1 MTENTE
7 SLIKRLVGM
16 GRAAATIMLI
26 TAALTPSANLSA
38 HHSFAAEFLEDQT
51 RTIEGVVTEVW
62 FRNPH
67 VRYYVDIRNGDG
79 ESESWDV
86 RGSSPSIL
94 VRRGWTP
101 ETIKAGDR
109 IKVHGHLGR
118 DGRKL
123 MSWIYIELADGTRLG
138 SEY

>member
-1 MTENTE
+1 MRKHRITGALALVLVAFAPAA
-7 SLIKRLVGM
+7 SLQ
-16 GRAAATIMLI
+16 
-26 TAALTPSANLSA
+26 A

-51 RTIEGVVTEVW
+51 RTIEGVVTEIW
-62 FRNPH
+62 FKNPH
-67 VRYYVDIRNGDG
+67 VRYYVDIVNEDG
-79 ESESWDV
+79 ETESWDV

-101 ETIKAGDR
+101 ETIKEGDR

-138 SEY
+138 SDY

>member
-1 MTENTE
+1 MRF
-7 SLIKRLVGM
+7 IRLMVVIMALAAG
-16 GRAAATIMLI
+16 AAAY
-26 TAALTPSANLSA
+26 A

-51 RTIEGVVTEVW
+51 RTIEGTVTEVW
-62 FRNPH
+62 FKNPH
-67 VRYYVDIRNGDG
+67 VRYYIDITNDDG

-86 RGSSPSIL
+86 RGSSPTIL

-101 ETIKAGDR
+101 KTIQEGDR
-109 IKVHGHLGR
+109 IRVHGHLGR

-123 MSWIYIELADGTRLG
+123 MSWIYVELEDGTRLG

>member
-1 MTENTE
+1 MRF
-7 SLIKRLVGM
+7 IRLMVVIMALAAG
-16 GRAAATIMLI
+16 AAAY
-26 TAALTPSANLSA
+26 A

-51 RTIEGVVTEVW
+51 RTIEGTVTEVW
-62 FRNPH
+62 FKNPH
-67 VRYYVDIRNGDG
+67 VRYYIDITNDDG

-86 RGSSPSIL
+86 RGSSPTIL

-101 ETIKAGDR
+101 KTIQEGDR

-123 MSWIYIELADGTRLG
+123 MSVIYIELEDGTRLG
-138 SEY
+138 AEY

>member
-1 MTENTE
+1 VSLFMSLLTERRIAGV
-7 SLIKRLVGM
+7 L
-16 GRAAATIMLI
+16 MLI
-26 TAALTPSANLSA
+26 VVALVPAANLEA

-51 RTIEGVVTEVW
+51 RTIEGVVTEIW

-67 VRYYVDIRNGDG
+67 VRYYIDIVNDDG
-79 ESESWDV
+79 ETESWDV

-101 ETIKAGDR
+101 ETIQEGDR
-109 IKVHGHLGR
+109 IRVHGHLGR

-138 SEY
+138 GDY

>member
-1 MTENTE
+1 MRF
-7 SLIKRLVGM
+7 IRLMVVIMALAAG
-16 GRAAATIMLI
+16 AAAY
-26 TAALTPSANLSA
+26 A

-51 RTIEGVVTEVW
+51 RTIEGTVTEVW
-62 FRNPH
+62 FKNPH
-67 VRYYVDIRNGDG
+67 VRYYIDITNDDG

-86 RGSSPSIL
+86 RGSSPTIL

-101 ETIKAGDR
+101 KTIQEGDR

-123 MSWIYIELADGTRLG
+123 MSWIYVELEDGTRLG

>member
-1 MTENTE
+1 MKFVR
-7 SLIKRLVGM
+7 LILAFGALSA
-16 GRAAATIMLI
+16 GAAAL
-26 TAALTPSANLSA
+26 A

-62 FRNPH
+62 FKNPH
-67 VRYYVDIRNGDG
+67 VRYYIDITTEDG
-79 ESESWDV
+79 ATESWDV
-86 RGSSPSIL
+86 RGSSPTIL

-101 ETIKAGDR
+101 ETIKEGDR

>member
-1 MTENTE
+1 MRKQRIAGALALVLAAFAPTA
-7 SLIKRLVGM
+7 SLE
-16 GRAAATIMLI
+16 
-26 TAALTPSANLSA
+26 A

-51 RTIEGVVTEVW
+51 RTIEGVVTEIW
-62 FRNPH
+62 FKNPH
-67 VRYYVDIRNGDG
+67 VRYYINIVTEDG
-79 ESESWDV
+79 ETESWDV

-101 ETIKAGDR
+101 ETIKEGDR

-138 SEY
+138 SDY

>member
-1 MTENTE
+1 M
-7 SLIKRLVGM
+7 RLTGIIAAVGVLAA
-16 GRAAATIMLI
+16 GAAA
-26 TAALTPSANLSA
+26 NA

-67 VRYYVDIRNGDG
+67 VRYYVDIENEAGDT
-79 ESESWDV
+79 ESWDV
-86 RGSSPSIL
+86 RGSSPTIL

-101 ETIKAGDR
+101 ETIREGDR